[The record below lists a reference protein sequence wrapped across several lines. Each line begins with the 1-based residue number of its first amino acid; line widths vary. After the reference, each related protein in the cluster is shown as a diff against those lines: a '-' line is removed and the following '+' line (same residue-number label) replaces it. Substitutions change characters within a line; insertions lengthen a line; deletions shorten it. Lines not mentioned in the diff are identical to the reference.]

1 MVSEFEVLGSRKRRN
16 ISDIDHPL
24 MNIYRINRT

>member
-24 MNIYRINRT
+24 NIYRINRT